1 MLDKKDY
8 LYKAI
13 VVDVYD
19 GDTCT
24 VDIDLGFG
32 VWMKNQKL
40 RLYGINTPEL
50 TGAEKQDGI
59 KCRDYIKSLILGK
72 EIILETQKDKSE
84 KYGRWLATIWL
95 DNTNINKKLVEEGY
109 AREYLVK

>member
-8 LYKAI
+8 LYKAF
-13 VVDVYD
+13 VTDVHD

-32 VWMKNQKL
+32 VWLKNQKL
-40 RLYGINTPEL
+40 RFYGINTPEL
-50 TGAEKQDGI
+50 RGTDKEAGEKAREFV
-59 KCRDYIKSLILGK
+59 KTLILGK
-72 EIILETQKDKSE
+72 EIVLETQKDKNE

-95 DNTNINKKLVEEGY
+95 DGTNINKKLIEEGY

>member
-1 MLDKKDY
+1 MEEKDY
-8 LYKAI
+8 TYKAI
-13 VVDVYD
+13 VLDVYD

-32 VWMKNQKL
+32 IWMKKQKL

-50 TGAEKQDGI
+50 TGEQKQDGI
-59 KCRDYIKSLILGK
+59 KIRDYLSSLILGK
-72 EIILETQKDKSE
+72 EIIIQTQKDKAE

-95 DNTNINKKLVEEGY
+95 DGVNLNKKLIEEGY

>member
-1 MLDKKDY
+1 MTDKKDY
-8 LYKAI
+8 FYKAI
-13 VVDVYD
+13 VTDVHD

-32 VWMKNQKL
+32 IWMKDQKL

-50 TGAEKQDGI
+50 HGNDKEAGI
-59 KCRDYIKSLILGK
+59 KSRDYVKSLILGK
-72 EIILETQKDKSE
+72 IITLESQKDKTE

-95 DNTNINKKLVEEGY
+95 DGININKKLVQEGY
-109 AREYLVK
+109 AREYLVN

>member
-1 MLDKKDY
+1 MEQKDY
-8 LYKAI
+8 TYKAI
-13 VVDVYD
+13 VLDVYD

-32 VWMKNQKL
+32 IWMKKQKL

-50 TGAEKQDGI
+50 TGEQKQDGI
-59 KCRDYIKSLILGK
+59 KTRDYLSSLILGK
-72 EIILETQKDKSE
+72 EIIIETQKDKAE

-95 DNTNINKKLVEEGY
+95 DGVNLNKKLVQEGY

>member
-1 MLDKKDY
+1 MQEKDY
-8 LYKAI
+8 TYKAI
-13 VVDVYD
+13 VLDVYD

-32 VWMKNQKL
+32 IWMKKQKL

-50 TGAEKQDGI
+50 TGEQKQDGI
-59 KCRDYIKSLILGK
+59 KTRDYLASLIMGK
-72 EIILETQKDKSE
+72 EVIIETQKDKAE

-95 DNTNINKKLVEEGY
+95 DGVNLNKKLIEEGY

>member
-1 MLDKKDY
+1 MQEKDY
-8 LYKAI
+8 TYKAI
-13 VVDVYD
+13 VLDVYD

-32 VWMKNQKL
+32 IWMKKQKL

-50 TGAEKQDGI
+50 TGEQKQDGI
-59 KCRDYIKSLILGK
+59 KTRDYLASLIMGK
-72 EIILETQKDKSE
+72 EVIIE

-95 DNTNINKKLVEEGY
+95 DGVNLNKKLIEEGY